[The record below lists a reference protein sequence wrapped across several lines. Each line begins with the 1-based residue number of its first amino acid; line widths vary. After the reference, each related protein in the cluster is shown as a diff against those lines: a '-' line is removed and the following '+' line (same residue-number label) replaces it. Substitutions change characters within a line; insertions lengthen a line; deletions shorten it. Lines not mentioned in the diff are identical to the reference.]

1 MDSGD
6 SLGKSES
13 YSEEQYRKQA
23 RQYPEPGIGLNHETV
38 QSTADDVVPKAI
50 EVLKGAGYRLVS
62 VSECLDLEPYEYVG
76 GRSERDSS
84 WTC

>member
-13 YSEEQYRKQA
+13 YSEGEYRKQA
-23 RQYPEPGIGLNHETV
+23 DNYPEPGIGLNHETV
-38 QSTADDVVPKAI
+38 RSTADDVVPKAI
-50 EVLKGAGYRLVS
+50 ELLKGAGYRLVS
-62 VSECLDLEPYEYVG
+62 VSECLGLEPYEYVG
-76 GRSERDSS
+76 GRSERDST